1 MSGQDGGR
9 RGRAAIAAG
18 LALVACG
25 FITALLLPVGRRPAA
40 PVVLAAP
47 NAFSGPVNGGCYL
60 RTPVECAIH
69 VDSWQPVVVDPGV
82 AIDVIHLGARRDG
95 TGGFANLYDLRT
107 DVSNPPRGSYKPSL
121 VRRDFAAACG
131 VSYELR
137 VRVSVAGDN
146 ALVETGR
153 TNRFTCPAGATPT
166 PTATATATA
175 TRTPTA
181 TPTRTATATATRPAG
196 QTPTATRPVTATPTP
211 TGTLRP
217 TNTPTATPT
226 GTREGPPT
234 ESPTPP
240 IPALTI
246 YLPVVIR

>member
-25 FITALLLPVGRRPAA
+25 FMTALLLPIGRRPAA

-131 VSYELR
+131 ASYELR

-146 ALVETGR
+146 RLNETGR
-153 TNRFTCPAGATPT
+153 TNSFTCPAADATATP
-166 PTATATATA
+166 TATA

-181 TPTRTATATATRPAG
+181 TATR
-196 QTPTATRPVTATPTP
+196 TPTATRPLTATPTA
-211 TGTLRP
+211 TGTLAA
-217 TNTPTATPT
+217 TSTPTATAT
-226 GTREGPPT
+226 GTREGTPT
-234 ESPTPP
+234 TSPTPP